1 MQYFLSCIKRIYHT
15 LGHKFLID
23 VLKSLSWFTNP
34 ESDDKYVYN
43 LICCGFLRYDMKER
57 RSIRPVTKERY
68 DTLSQLTNDTFR
80 VPVKDRTIEQR
91 RAVLQFYRAK
101 DQFSVRD
108 GLLYR
113 LDKKVLLSSDIE
125 QVVKQSFDKIQGCGS
140 RALKIVI

>member
-1 MQYFLSCIKRIYHT
+1 
-15 LGHKFLID
+15 
-23 VLKSLSWFTNP
+23 
-34 ESDDKYVYN
+34 
-43 LICCGFLRYDMKER
+43 MKEQ

-68 DTLSQLTNDTFR
+68 DALSQLTNDTFR

-91 RAVLQFYRAK
+91 RAVLQFYRDK

-125 QVVKQSFDKIQGCGS
+125 KSSQAVF
-140 RALKIVI
+140 